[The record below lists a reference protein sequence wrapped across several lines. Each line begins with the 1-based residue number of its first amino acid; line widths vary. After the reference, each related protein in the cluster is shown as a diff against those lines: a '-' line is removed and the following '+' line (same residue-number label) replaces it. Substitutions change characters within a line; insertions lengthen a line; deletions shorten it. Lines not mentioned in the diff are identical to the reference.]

1 MSYEIIKQEKM
12 ERAILVSV
20 RVGRQSREEVQ
31 EHLDELEMLTET
43 AGAEAVFKVL
53 QDRDRPDV
61 ATYVGKGKAEEIL
74 QLVEMNDID
83 LIIFDDDLTPTQVR
97 NLEKLMDKKILD
109 RSGLILD
116 IFAAHAQTMESK
128 TQVELAQ
135 LQYMLPRLTRAWTH
149 LSKQHGGIGTKG
161 PGETQIET
169 DRRIIRTRISK
180 LKDRLDKI
188 EAQSNTASAK
198 RKDFVT
204 ASLVGYTNAGKSTL
218 LNNLTESDVLV
229 EDKLFATLD
238 STTRSV
244 QLDKNKQM
252 MLSDTVGFIRKLPHN
267 LVASFRSTLNVVRD
281 ADYILHVID
290 VTHPFFEDHIR
301 VVDETLK
308 QLGCENKTQ
317 LKIFNKVDVLE
328 DAETLEYV
336 RNKFPNSISIS
347 AARGMNI
354 NLLLETLDKFYSSKY
369 KEETIHLMA
378 TESKLISQIHATTE
392 VFDLEYIDD
401 KVRISFRTDEATY
414 NKLKKEFEVKVVE
427 K

>member
-1 MSYEIIKQEKM
+1 MSFEIIKQDKL

-20 RVGRQSREEVQ
+20 RVGRQTREEVQ

-43 AGAEAVFKVL
+43 AGAETIFKVL

-61 ATYVGKGKAEEIL
+61 ATYVGKGKAEEL
-74 QLVEMNDID
+74 VQLVEMNEID
-83 LIIFDDDLTPTQVR
+83 LVIFDDDLTPTQVR
-97 NLEKLMDKKILD
+97 NLEKLINKKIVD

-116 IFAAHAQTMESK
+116 IFAAHAQTMEAK

-149 LSKQHGGIGTKG
+149 FSKQHGGIGTKG

-180 LKDRLDKI
+180 LKERLLKI
-188 EAQSNTASAK
+188 EAQSNTSSAN
-198 RKDFVT
+198 RKEFVT

-218 LNNLTESDVLV
+218 LNKLTDAGVLV
-229 EDKLFATLD
+229 ENKLFATLD

-244 QLDKNKQM
+244 QLDKNKQV

-267 LVASFRSTLNVVRD
+267 LVASFRTTLSVVRD

-290 VTHPFFEDHIR
+290 ITHPYFEDHIA

-308 QLGCENKTQ
+308 KLGCENKAQ
-317 LKIFNKVDVLE
+317 LKVFNKVDILDDKE
-328 DAETLEYV
+328 KLDYV
-336 RNKFPNSISIS
+336 RNKYPNSITIS
-347 AARGMNI
+347 AERGMNI
-354 NLLLETLDKFYSSKY
+354 NLLIETLDKFYSSKY

-378 TESKLISQIHATTE
+378 TESKLISQIHASTE
-392 VFDLEYIDD
+392 VIDLEYIDD
-401 KVRISFRTDEATY
+401 KVRISFRTDEANY
-414 NKLKKEFEVKVVE
+414 NKLKKEFERKVVE